1 MPVSPS
7 SAAAVREPASEA
19 AAALPDLA
27 DLARYPIEDARGP
40 GYARLLDRVRQ
51 DLADSGASVLERFL
65 LPTTVER
72 ILAELEPL
80 EPGAFVCG
88 SPHNA
93 YLAKP
98 DATLPADHPRNRLV
112 VSRKACLAHDDIP
125 AASPLRA
132 LYAWPAPQRFIA
144 DALGYARLYAYEDPL
159 ASINVNFYGGGQELG
174 WHFDNA
180 AFAVTLMLRPAQR
193 GGVFEFA
200 PNIRDETQA
209 GFAVLGRILEGA
221 REQVRQ
227 LAQGPGALVLFRG
240 ARSLH
245 RVTPSFG
252 TRSRSIAI
260 LSYAPEPGFAL
271 TENTRLIFYGRTQ

>member
-7 SAAAVREPASEA
+7 SV
-19 AAALPDLA
+19 AALRESAAGAALA
-27 DLARYPIEDARGP
+27 DLARYPIEDDRAP
-40 GYARLLDRVRQ
+40 GYARLLARVRR

-65 LPTTVER
+65 LPATVER
-72 ILAELEPL
+72 ILAEVEPL
-80 EPGAFVCG
+80 EPGAFLCG

-98 DATLPADHPRNRLV
+98 DAGLPAEHPRNRLV
-112 VSRKACLAHDDIP
+112 QSRKACLAHDEIP
-125 AASPLRA
+125 AASPLRT
-132 LYAWPAPQRFIA
+132 LYAWPALRRFIA
-144 DALGYARLYAYEDPL
+144 DALGYPRLYAYEDPL

-180 AFAVTLMLRPAQR
+180 AFAVTLMLRPAER

-200 PNIRDETQA
+200 PNIREDSQA
-209 GFAVLGRILEGA
+209 GFAAVGRILEGA
-221 REQVRQ
+221 REQVRE
-227 LAQGPGALVLFRG
+227 LAQGAGALVLFRG

-252 TRSRSIAI
+252 ARSRSIAI
-260 LSYAPEPGFAL
+260 LSYALEPGITL

>member
-7 SAAAVREPASEA
+7 SVTAVREPASQV
-19 AAALPDLA
+19 AAALPDLV
-27 DLARYPIEDARGP
+27 DLARYPIEDSRGR
-40 GYARLLDRVRQ
+40 GYTRLLDRVRQ
-51 DLADSGASVLERFL
+51 DLADSGASVLEQFL
-65 LPTTVER
+65 LPATVGR
-72 ILAELEPL
+72 ILAEVEPL

-98 DATLPADHPRNRLV
+98 DAGLPADHPRNRLV
-112 VSRKACLAHDDIP
+112 LSRKACLAHDEIP
-125 AASPLRA
+125 AASPLHA
-132 LYAWPAPQRFIA
+132 LYAWPALRRFIA
-144 DALGYARLYAYEDPL
+144 DALGYERLYAYADPL

-180 AFAVTLMLRPAQR
+180 AFAITLMLRPAER

-200 PNIRDETQA
+200 PNIRDDTQA
-209 GFAVLGRILEGA
+209 GFAALGRVLEGA
-221 REQVRQ
+221 REQVRE

-252 TRSRSIAI
+252 ARPRSIAI
-260 LSYAPEPGFAL
+260 LSYAPEPGFTL
-271 TENTRLIFYGRTQ
+271 TENARLIFYGRTQ